1 MWYKKVTYMRQ
12 SHLFTKTRKEAP
24 KDEESTNAKLLIR
37 GGFINKEMAGVY
49 AYLPLGLRVLNNIS
63 NIIRE
68 EMDAAGGQELFMT
81 VLQDKDTWERTG
93 RWDDKVVD
101 NWFKTS
107 LKNGTELGLGFT
119 HEETIAKIMTNHIAS
134 YKDLPLYAYQIQT
147 KFRNE
152 ARAKAGLMR
161 GREFFMKD
169 LYSFSKNKEE
179 HEVFYEKMK
188 DVYMRVFTRLG
199 MGDKTYLTISSGG
212 SFSKYSYEFQTISDA
227 GEDTIYI
234 IDEEKK
240 IAINK
245 DDFTDEVLA
254 DFNVTVAKD
263 DLRQERSIEVG
274 DIYSLG
280 HKFSEAFGLTYKNEQ
295 GEDELVYMGSY
306 GMSPSRLMGAIVEL
320 NHDDN
325 GIMWPEGVAPYRVHL
340 VNLHAQNEEVSALAD
355 EVYAA
360 LQGAGVAVLYDDRRE
375 AGIGEKLKD
384 SDLVGIPLRAIIS
397 EKNGAQI
404 EVKKRKEKD
413 AHLVSKEQLL
423 GLFTVDGQ
431 RSVVHGSQ

>member
-1 MWYKKVTYMRQ
+1 MRQ
-12 SHLFTKTRKEAP
+12 SQLFTKTRREAP
-24 KDEESTNAKLLIR
+24 RDEESVNAKLLIR
-37 GGFINKEMAGVY
+37 AGFINKEMAGVY
-49 AYLPLGLRVLNNIS
+49 SYLPLGLRVLNNIS

-68 EMDAAGGQELFMT
+68 EMNAAGGQEIFMT
-81 VLQDKDTWERTG
+81 VLQEKETWEKTG

-119 HEETIAKIMTNHIAS
+119 HEEAIAKIMANHIFS
-134 YKDLPLYAYQIQT
+134 YKDLPFYAYQIQT

-169 LYSFSKNKEE
+169 LYSFSRDKED
-179 HEVFYEKMK
+179 HDVFYEKMK
-188 DVYMRVFTRLG
+188 DVYMSVFTRLG

-212 SFSKYSYEFQTISDA
+212 SFSKYSYEFQTVSDA

-234 IDEEKK
+234 IDQDKR

-245 DDFTDEVLA
+245 DDFSDEVLK
-254 DFNVTVAKD
+254 DFNVTANESELPQAK
-263 DLRQERSIEVG
+263 SIEVG

-280 HKFSEAFGLTYKNEQ
+280 YKYSEAFNLTYKNEE
-295 GEDELVYMGSY
+295 GKDEPVYMGSY

-320 NHDDN
+320 NFDDN
-325 GIMWPEGVAPYRVHL
+325 GIIWPEAIAPFAVHL
-340 VNLHAQNEEVSALAD
+340 VNLHPQNEEMKRFGDSIY
-355 EVYAA
+355 EA
-360 LQGAGVAVLYDDRRE
+360 LQGAGVAVLYDDRGE

-384 SDLVGIPLRAIIS
+384 SDLIGIPLRAIIS
-397 EKNGAQI
+397 EKNGTQI
-404 EVKKRKEKD
+404 EVKKRKEKN
-413 AHLVSKEQLL
+413 AHLVAKEQLL
-423 GLFTVDGQ
+423 ALLK
-431 RSVVHGSQ
+431 